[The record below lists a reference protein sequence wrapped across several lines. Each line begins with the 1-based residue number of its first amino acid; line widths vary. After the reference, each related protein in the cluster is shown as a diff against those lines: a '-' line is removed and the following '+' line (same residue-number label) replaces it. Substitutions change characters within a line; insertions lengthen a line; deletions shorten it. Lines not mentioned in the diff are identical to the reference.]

1 MKNYEHSETFSR
13 LKDITEKI
21 NTNLTS
27 LEYLQTLDMFL
38 WNALAPVHSE
48 CPLLF
53 HNYVAK
59 IVAQQSLKA
68 STKFTSLMADE
79 RHKLPLYLFNML
91 TTPEPQ
97 KAHEH
102 ARSMF
107 LNRGLLFGFLS
118 MFLKKVAPYE
128 QLHTVPPTTAEEWE
142 NRQNL
147 IIAFEKSLGV
157 RHGGA
162 LYGAIQQC
170 KFWHDR
176 ARRWKEMIIEKYAR
190 LALNHAKIVYQD
202 FNHYVRLGDV
212 VQIHMMVVSRA
223 IDRCDPRQGVLTTFI
238 TNWFKSA
245 RSEVAE
251 LAKTQFD
258 HSYEQLAEELGD
270 SLSEIMGTSN
280 NAEDSKETVEHIAY
294 LAKQI
299 DRFGYVR
306 ASLGIPEFLTKE
318 EKEILY
324 QHVVNP

>member
-21 NTNLTS
+21 DTNLTS

-38 WNALAPVHSE
+38 WNALAPIHSE

-59 IVAQQSLKA
+59 IVAHQTLKA

-79 RHKLPLYLFNML
+79 RHKLPVYLFNML
-91 TTPEPQ
+91 TAPEPQ
-97 KAHEH
+97 KSHEQ
-102 ARSMF
+102 ARLMY

-118 MFLKKVAPYE
+118 LFLKKVEPYE
-128 QLHTVPPTTAEEWE
+128 ALHSMPPSNADEWHARESQILEFEE
-142 NRQNL
+142 
-147 IIAFEKSLGV
+147 SLDV
-157 RHGGA
+157 RSGGT
-162 LYGAIQQC
+162 LYGAIQQT
-170 KFWHDR
+170 KFWYER
-176 ARRWKEMIIEKYAR
+176 ARQWKEMIIEKYAR

-212 VQIHMMVVSRA
+212 AQIHIMVVSRA

-245 RSEVAE
+245 RSEVAD

-258 HSYEQLAEELGD
+258 QSYEQLAEELGD
-270 SLSEIMGTSN
+270 ALSELIGSSSDDN
-280 NAEDSKETVEHIAY
+280 GSETIEHIAF

-299 DRFGYVR
+299 DRFGFIR
-306 ASLGIPEFLTKE
+306 APLGIPEFLTKE
-318 EKEILY
+318 EKQILY
-324 QHVVNP
+324 QHAIG

>member
-21 NTNLTS
+21 DTNLTS

-38 WNALAPVHSE
+38 WNALAPIHAE

-59 IVAQQSLKA
+59 IVAHQTLKA

-79 RHKLPLYLFNML
+79 RHKLPVYMFNML
-91 TTPEPQ
+91 TVQEP
-97 KAHEH
+97 KKSHEQ
-102 ARSMF
+102 ARLMY
-107 LNRGLLFGFLS
+107 LNRGLLFGFISL
-118 MFLKKVAPYE
+118 FLKKVRQYEELHAPS
-128 QLHTVPPTTAEEWE
+128 LE
-142 NRQNL
+142 NVDWVIRENQ
-147 IIAFEKSLGV
+147 IAAFEKALGV
-157 RHGGA
+157 RPDGS
-162 LYGAIQQC
+162 LYGAIQQAR
-170 KFWHDR
+170 FWDDR
-176 ARRWKEMIIEKYAR
+176 ARQWKEMIIEKYAR

-212 VQIHMMVVSRA
+212 VQIHIMVVSRA

-258 HSYEQLAEELGD
+258 QSYEQLAEELGD
-270 SLSEIMGTSN
+270 ALSDLIGSSTDD
-280 NAEDSKETVEHIAY
+280 DSQETIEHVGFI
-294 LAKQI
+294 AKQI

-306 ASLGIPEFLTKE
+306 ASLGIPEFLTGEQKA
-318 EKEILY
+318 ILF
-324 QHVVNP
+324 QHAVEP